1 VRAEKGGGAQAAYNE
16 RVASCRAA
24 AAALGAPTGGVLAF
38 VPGSDRAERARALPD
53 RVLAAR
59 AGFVFEEAMRVD
71 AAAAALI
78 AGDLGRLGALLD
90 GSHRGLAGDYE
101 VSHPAVD
108 ALVAAARR
116 AGALG
121 ARIVG
126 AGFGGSA
133 IALTTHDRA
142 DALAAA
148 LRAAGAVSA
157 FVAAPSDGARRASRV
172 P

>member
-1 VRAEKGGGAQAAYNE
+1 
-16 RVASCRAA
+16 
-24 AAALGAPTGGVLAF
+24 
-38 VPGSDRAERARALPD
+38 
-53 RVLAAR
+53 
-59 AGFVFEEAMRVD
+59 VFEEAMRVD

-90 GSHRGLAGDYE
+90 ASHRGLAGDYE